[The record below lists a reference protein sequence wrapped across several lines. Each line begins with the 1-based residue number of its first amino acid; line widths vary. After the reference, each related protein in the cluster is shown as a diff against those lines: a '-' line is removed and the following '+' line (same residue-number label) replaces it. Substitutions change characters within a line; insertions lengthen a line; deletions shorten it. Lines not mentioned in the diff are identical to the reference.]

1 MSSVFSSP
9 KRQKV
14 QQVQETEPMATVT
27 EDATEAGRKKKKH
40 LATAGTQTRMSG
52 IRSAVMSA
60 LKKRL
65 GE

>member
-9 KRQKV
+9 KRPKV

-40 LATAGTQTRMSG
+40 LATAATQTRMSG